1 MGKDRSPRKMHL
13 CLLLLTSPIYFAMLP
28 QGFGVADLGFK
39 GRKPWEGEGE
49 RKNMRKRAVSVR
61 REGRERRRGWAGWA
75 LTPPKTPHFSF
86 LIFLWYY
93 ILPSFKEFVPEF
105 NHSKWEY
112 EKILLKHPRYPTWH
126 HHSRIRDHA

>member
-1 MGKDRSPRKMHL
+1 MGNDRSPWKMHL

-75 LTPPKTPHFSF
+75 LTPPKTPLFLFLFFCGITFS
-86 LIFLWYY
+86 
-93 ILPSFKEFVPEF
+93 PP
-105 NHSKWEY
+105 
-112 EKILLKHPRYPTWH
+112 LKNSSPNLTTQNVNRKRYC
-126 HHSRIRDHA
+126 